1 MDNLRPAGNVTME
14 CTILSKDGRLIP
26 VEIIIRPNCDGTSL
40 IIVRDITD
48 RLQTEMAGQKLQQ
61 QLLSIIEFLPD
72 ATFVIDQD
80 KKIIAWNR
88 ACELMTGVSKESMLG
103 QGDFAYSEPF
113 WGDRRPIL
121 IDLLDLPAS
130 EIETSYK
137 YVRHTGGSIYA
148 ESFIPHLHDGK
159 GAHLWGVAAPLFD

>member
-1 MDNLRPAGNVTME
+1 ME